1 MVNSKMIG
9 NRIAEARKRTGTSQ
23 AQLAGQLFISPQA
36 VGKWERGESIP
47 DILTVI
53 RLAEILGVDLNYF
66 SGDLDSESGEVPSPG
81 PTVLQSTGLPAG
93 HQKDK
98 LSWDMSRGNW
108 IEADFSGL
116 KNLNEKF
123 SSSNMLRCKFN
134 GSDLSRLLLRSNN
147 VGNCDFTDSDL
158 SGSRIKMSN
167 LSGNIFRNCSLK
179 EAELLESN
187 ISGCDFSGADF
198 TGTVLKYGG
207 LEKCDMTDTVLD
219 HTSFIA
225 MHLVDVVFTGTIE
238 NCFFENCAFT
248 RITFENAT
256 LLNTFFKDNR
266 KLKRI
271 IFANCKA
278 DRMTYEFLKQG
289 KADLTGITLLAP
301 LVGKG

>member
-9 NRIAEARKRTGTSQ
+9 NRIAEARKRTGASQ

-66 SGDLDSESGEVPSPG
+66 SGDVDSESGEVPSPG

-98 LSWDMSRGNW
+98 MSWDMSRGNW
-108 IEADFSGL
+108 IDADFSGL

-123 SSSNMLRCKFN
+123 SSSNMLRCRFN
-134 GSDLSRLLLRSNN
+134 GSDLSRLLLKSNN

-158 SGSRIKMSN
+158 GGSRIKMSN
-167 LSGNIFRNCSLK
+167 ISGNIFRNCSLK

-187 ISGCDFSGADF
+187 ISGCDFSRADF

-207 LEKCDMTDTVLD
+207 IEKSGMTDTTLD

-225 MHLVDVVFTGTIE
+225 MHLVDMVFTGTIE
-238 NCFFENCAFT
+238 NCFFEKCAFT
-248 RITFENAT
+248 RVSFENAT

-266 KLKRI
+266 KLRRI
-271 IFANCKA
+271 IFTNCKA

-301 LVGKG
+301 EGETI